1 MAEHQRAIRI
11 VDFELPRGAVTIDAL
26 MAMPRASWEHLRSQ
40 INLRRQAEPL
50 KPLARCR
57 LCEGGVFIRS
67 QATKNNHV
75 PMFVH
80 FSAESKDCPW
90 YEGRN
95 LRPDDARA
103 AQYQGHQE
111 SALHRQLCV
120 TIEQLAKSDPRCT
133 HSAVDT
139 YLRPA
144 IHKRGRWPDV
154 YLEFRELGKLA
165 LEVQLSKPFAPE
177 IAARH
182 IHYDNEG
189 VRLVWVFNV
198 LEDPLPQGFHD
209 VITMQRGNAFL
220 FDDAAQAASI
230 ESGTLVLKCYLE
242 NGKGGWLEPRLV
254 KLDDLKTG
262 YGRSAFVEDR
272 RSDFL
277 EARSKEERSRW
288 WKAFQQAQHDKP
300 NSPFYSTAFAPAWE
314 SLQLQIPGLD
324 AWKDEFWASRS
335 NKGQAHLA
343 MLFAIL
349 CSVAHSADTG
359 TENVYITKYKG
370 EGAVLAMLNSKL
382 SGGDFKHCANLVD
395 SFIRSTALA
404 DLAERSSLKRMISEA
419 RETETQIDSQ
429 HPIWRSMARL
439 FPEVLDGLVRAELDD
454 LGRLPKWAIVPNT
467 AG

>member
-1 MAEHQRAIRI
+1 MADHQRTIRI
-11 VDFELPRGAVTIDAL
+11 ADFELPRGPVTIEML

-40 INLRRQAEPL
+40 INLRRQSDPSA
-50 KPLARCR
+50 PLARCR
-57 LCEGGVFIRS
+57 LCEAGVFIRA
-67 QATKNNHV
+67 QATKNDHV

-80 FSAESKDCPW
+80 FPEGSKDCPW
-90 YEGRN
+90 YEGRT

-120 TIEQLAKSDPRCT
+120 TIEHLANADTRCT

-139 YLRPA
+139 YLRPE

-154 YLEFRELGKLA
+154 YLEFGELGKFA

-182 IHYDNEG
+182 IHYDNED
-189 VRLVWVFNV
+189 VRLVWIFNV

-220 FDDAAQAASI
+220 FDDDAQAASI
-230 ESGTLVLKCYLE
+230 ERGTLVLKCYLE
-242 NGKGGWLEPRLV
+242 SGKGGWLEPRLV
-254 KLDDLKTG
+254 ALDDLQTG
-262 YGRSAFVEDR
+262 YRRSAFVEDR
-272 RSDFL
+272 RSDL
-277 EARSKEERSRW
+277 LVANSKEERSRW
-288 WKAFQQAQHDKP
+288 WKAFQQAQNDKP
-300 NSPFYSTAFAPAWE
+300 HSPFYSTAFAPAWD
-314 SLQLQIPGLD
+314 SLILKVPGLET
-324 AWKDEFWASRS
+324 WKDEFWEARS
-335 NKGQAHLA
+335 DRGQAHLA

-359 TENVYITKYKG
+359 TGNVYITKYKG

-382 SGGDFKHCANLVD
+382 SSGDFKHCANLID

-404 DLAERSSLKRMISEA
+404 DLAERPSLKRMIKQA
-419 RETETQIDSQ
+419 QETEAQIDNE
-429 HPIWRSMARL
+429 HPVWRAMARL

-454 LGRLPKWAIVPNT
+454 LGRLPKWA
-467 AG
+467 ACSDKAS

>member
-1 MAEHQRAIRI
+1 MADHQRTIRI
-11 VDFELPRGAVTIDAL
+11 ADFELPRGAVTIETL

-57 LCEGGVFIRS
+57 LCESSIYIRS
-67 QATKNNHV
+67 QATKDNHLPV
-75 PMFVH
+75 FVH
-80 FSAESKDCPW
+80 FPEGSKECPW
-90 YEGRN
+90 YEGKN
-95 LRPDDARA
+95 LKPDDARA

-120 TIEQLAKSDPRCT
+120 TIEQLSKTDTRCT

-144 IHKRGRWPDV
+144 IHKRGRWPDI
-154 YLEFRELGKLA
+154 YLEFGELGKFA

-189 VRLVWVFNV
+189 VRLVWIFNI
-198 LEDPLPQGFHD
+198 LEEPLPQGFHD

-220 FDDAAQAASI
+220 FDDDAQAASI
-230 ESGTLVLKCYLE
+230 ERCTLVLKCYLE
-242 NGKGGWLEPRLV
+242 NGKGGWLESRLV
-254 KLDDLKTG
+254 TLDDLQSG
-262 YGRSAFVEDR
+262 VGRAAFVEDR
-272 RSDFL
+272 RSDLL
-277 EARSKEERSRW
+277 EASSKKERARW
-288 WKAFQQAQHDKP
+288 WRAFQQAQQDRPK
-300 NSPFYSTAFAPAWE
+300 SPFYSTAFAPAWE
-314 SLQLQIPGLD
+314 SLQSRVPELE
-324 AWKDEFWASRS
+324 AWKEEFWASRS
-335 NKGQAHLA
+335 DKGQAHLA

-382 SGGDFKHCANLVD
+382 SGSDFKHCASLID
-395 SFIRSTALA
+395 SFVRATALA
-404 DLAERSSLKRMISEA
+404 DLAERPSLKRMIKEA
-419 RETETQIDSQ
+419 QETEAQIDNE
-429 HPIWRSMARL
+429 HPIWQAMARL

-454 LGRLPKWAIVPNT
+454 LGRLPKWAVGP
-467 AG
+467 